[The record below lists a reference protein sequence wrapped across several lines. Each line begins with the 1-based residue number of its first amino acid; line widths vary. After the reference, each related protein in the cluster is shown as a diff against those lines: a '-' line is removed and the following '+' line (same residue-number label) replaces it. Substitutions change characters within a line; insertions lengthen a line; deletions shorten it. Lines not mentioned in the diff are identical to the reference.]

1 MNVTRMISVMDET
14 YDRLKNRKGDK
25 SFSELFEEMLDEKN
39 QRILRFA
46 GIWKKKWS
54 GVDTQKWL
62 DEFRIKD
69 QKAEEKRWKE
79 LQKHWKGK

>member
-1 MNVTRMISVMDET
+1 MTRMISVTDVT
-14 YDRLKNRKGDK
+14 YERLKNRKGDK
-25 SFSELFEEMLDEKN
+25 SFSELFDELLEEKN
-39 QRILRFA
+39 RRVLRFA
-46 GIWKKKWS
+46 GIWKKNWK

-62 DEFRIKD
+62 DEFRRTD